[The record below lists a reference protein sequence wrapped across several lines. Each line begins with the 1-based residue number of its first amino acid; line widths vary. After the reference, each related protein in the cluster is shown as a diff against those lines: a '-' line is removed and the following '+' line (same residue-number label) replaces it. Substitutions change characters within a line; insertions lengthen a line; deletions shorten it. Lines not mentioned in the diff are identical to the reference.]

1 MRQPLI
7 GLVHGPAYHAHDRS
21 RAFMRAD
28 ALTSG
33 RKASRSVHPSG
44 ASRRIDFRSLALRW
58 VPGVSRRVHQRLRF
72 MGGSEVGPPYADT

>member
-21 RAFMRAD
+21 LAFMRAD

-44 ASRRIDFRSLALRW
+44 ASRRKDFKVARLTLGA
-58 VPGVSRRVHQRLRF
+58 RRVAACP
-72 MGGSEVGPPYADT
+72 STPPIHRR